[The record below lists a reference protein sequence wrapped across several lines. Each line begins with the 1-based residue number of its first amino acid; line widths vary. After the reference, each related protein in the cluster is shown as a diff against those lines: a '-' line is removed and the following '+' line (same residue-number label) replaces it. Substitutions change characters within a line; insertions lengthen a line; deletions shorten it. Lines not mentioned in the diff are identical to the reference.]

1 MLTRDRQKRKCY
13 KTKKV
18 SWAPK
23 SEHFL
28 TIFCCFWC
36 FLRQM
41 LTRNRPKK
49 GMSQNQK
56 GELSAQTRFFL
67 FLETFT
73 LTRKW
78 DVPPPLFWWH
88 SEHTYLGLTKLWG
101 AQNFK
106 KLCRFCTDKL
116 TCSIF
121 LMIFC
126 TFWRFLSFFVIFW
139 HFLAIFVVFGEFLNT
154 FWVFPAFGATL
165 SPSPSRV
172 WRRMQGRLKMCSK
185 THQKQQKSPKSV
197 KKSVSVCNTV
207 HCNTDTF

>member
-1 MLTRDRQKRKCY
+1 MLT
-13 KTKKV
+13 
-18 SWAPK
+18 W
-23 SEHFL
+23 
-28 TIFCCFWC
+28 
-36 FLRQM
+36 
-41 LTRNRPKK
+41 NRPKK

-126 TFWRFLSFFVIFW
+126 TFWRFLT
-139 HFLAIFVVFGEFLNT
+139 IFVVFCDFLT
-154 FWVFPAFGATL
+154 LFGDFCCFWWVFEHILSLPCIRRHTL
-165 SPSPSRV
+165 PFPFSSVAPNA
-172 WRRMQGRLKMCSK
+172 GK
-185 THQKQQKSPKSV
+185 TQNVFKNSPKTTKIA
-197 KKSVSVCNTV
+197 KKCKKIGERLQYGTLQYRHILTAQPRRHTPCGCNLV
-207 HCNTDTF
+207 